1 MPRAGLK
8 RPRAAPST
16 ANKRAKG
23 ASRGAGSESQPVLI
37 DDSQQ
42 ALPLR
47 VSPRKAL
54 AATQAEA
61 AETFEAEIR
70 ESQAIVAPT
79 EGSKA
84 ATVAS
89 AEDNDASD
97 EGFDERFVDDFEG
110 IDWSRLPRF
119 QKPLRTLKQKKSWR
133 FRLAAIIWLVE
144 NNHPI
149 TQFEQPAFRA
159 MLTFANPEAEAA
171 LWRSHHSVSRFVLRL
186 YDYMVP
192 QVVQE
197 LSTAASKIHISFDGW
212 TTKGG
217 KRGFFGVVA
226 HYATATGD
234 VRDVAIDLPHLAG
247 VHSGERIASC
257 INQVLMKFG
266 ITSTTLGYFVL
277 DNAYTND
284 AAVAKL
290 SAMYNFSARQRRL
303 RCAPHTLNLVGQS
316 LIFGSN
322 PDSYDNAFAEHNDE
336 EHFMHEWREQGPL
349 GVLLSIIKYIKT
361 PQQYTLF
368 ETFQAHANAELP
380 ADERQKILEPV
391 KPVATRW
398 NSFCSAF
405 ERAALLQHAVNAY
418 ANHHIDATR
427 TADSYA
433 RTHNNKMSDA
443 PTWMRSD
450 GLSASDWQVIT
461 EYIGVLRPL
470 KEATLRLEG
479 RGKAGRFGAIYEV
492 IPVFEYLLNEYEA
505 RVKSYEHVDYEA
517 ANAPEDHLAINLRAA
532 WAKLNEY
539 YSKLDDSVVYY
550 AAVTLHPYY
559 KRYCERSWRDKSD
572 WLRSSKQNFQQL
584 WATYKPVATSPKHRK
599 ARLPNAID
607 DAIAALA
614 DDDSSDNEL
623 MDEYELW
630 SRLEPKWTSQQFATN
645 GHPIRYWLSLRSK
658 YPHLHRFAIDVLTI
672 PASSCECERMF
683 SELGD
688 LLEPRR
694 RKIGA

>member
-23 ASRGAGSESQPVLI
+23 ASR
-37 DDSQQ
+37 
-42 ALPLR
+42 
-47 VSPRKAL
+47 AL

-119 QKPLRTLKQKKSWR
+119 QKPLRTLKQKKSWVFQHGYR
-133 FRLAAIIWLVE
+133 VASCNNLSRTFFICKYCHQHKIMDATGVGVAEVTHATSSASAHLAINRTGHRITKAGVVQPAL
-144 NNHPI
+144 NNGQLTI
-149 TQFEQPAFRA
+149 AMAAKQGIEISQSVGNALGNFDFEQPAFRA

-380 ADERQKILEPV
+380 ADER
-391 KPVATRW
+391 
-398 NSFCSAF
+398 
-405 ERAALLQHAVNAY
+405 
-418 ANHHIDATR
+418 
-427 TADSYA
+427 
-433 RTHNNKMSDA
+433 
-443 PTWMRSD
+443 
-450 GLSASDWQVIT
+450 
-461 EYIGVLRPL
+461 
-470 KEATLRLEG
+470 
-479 RGKAGRFGAIYEV
+479 
-492 IPVFEYLLNEYEA
+492 
-505 RVKSYEHVDYEA
+505 
-517 ANAPEDHLAINLRAA
+517 
-532 WAKLNEY
+532 
-539 YSKLDDSVVYY
+539 
-550 AAVTLHPYY
+550 
-559 KRYCERSWRDKSD
+559 
-572 WLRSSKQNFQQL
+572 
-584 WATYKPVATSPKHRK
+584 
-599 ARLPNAID
+599 
-607 DAIAALA
+607 
-614 DDDSSDNEL
+614 
-623 MDEYELW
+623 
-630 SRLEPKWTSQQFATN
+630 
-645 GHPIRYWLSLRSK
+645 
-658 YPHLHRFAIDVLTI
+658 
-672 PASSCECERMF
+672 
-683 SELGD
+683 
-688 LLEPRR
+688 
-694 RKIGA
+694 

>member
-1 MPRAGLK
+1 
-8 RPRAAPST
+8 
-16 ANKRAKG
+16 
-23 ASRGAGSESQPVLI
+23 
-37 DDSQQ
+37 
-42 ALPLR
+42 
-47 VSPRKAL
+47 
-54 AATQAEA
+54 
-61 AETFEAEIR
+61 
-70 ESQAIVAPT
+70 
-79 EGSKA
+79 
-84 ATVAS
+84 
-89 AEDNDASD
+89 
-97 EGFDERFVDDFEG
+97 
-110 IDWSRLPRF
+110 
-119 QKPLRTLKQKKSWR
+119 
-133 FRLAAIIWLVE
+133 
-144 NNHPI
+144 
-149 TQFEQPAFRA
+149 
-159 MLTFANPEAEAA
+159 MLTFANLEAEAA
-171 LWRSHHSVSRFVLRL
+171 LWRSHHSVSR
-186 YDYMVP
+186 
-192 QVVQE
+192 
-197 LSTAASKIHISFDGW
+197 KIHISFDGW

-380 ADERQKILEPV
+380 ADEP
-391 KPVATRW
+391 
-398 NSFCSAF
+398 
-405 ERAALLQHAVNAY
+405 
-418 ANHHIDATR
+418 
-427 TADSYA
+427 
-433 RTHNNKMSDA
+433 
-443 PTWMRSD
+443 
-450 GLSASDWQVIT
+450 SDWQVIT

-532 WAKLNEY
+532 
-539 YSKLDDSVVYY
+539 
-550 AAVTLHPYY
+550 
-559 KRYCERSWRDKSD
+559 
-572 WLRSSKQNFQQL
+572 
-584 WATYKPVATSPKHRK
+584 
-599 ARLPNAID
+599 
-607 DAIAALA
+607 
-614 DDDSSDNEL
+614 
-623 MDEYELW
+623 
-630 SRLEPKWTSQQFATN
+630 
-645 GHPIRYWLSLRSK
+645 
-658 YPHLHRFAIDVLTI
+658 
-672 PASSCECERMF
+672 
-683 SELGD
+683 
-688 LLEPRR
+688 
-694 RKIGA
+694 

>member
-1 MPRAGLK
+1 M
-8 RPRAAPST
+8 AAHFLFFS
-16 ANKRAKG
+16 
-23 ASRGAGSESQPVLI
+23 S
-37 DDSQQ
+37 
-42 ALPLR
+42 
-47 VSPRKAL
+47 
-54 AATQAEA
+54 
-61 AETFEAEIR
+61 
-70 ESQAIVAPT
+70 
-79 EGSKA
+79 
-84 ATVAS
+84 
-89 AEDNDASD
+89 
-97 EGFDERFVDDFEG
+97 
-110 IDWSRLPRF
+110 SRLPF
-119 QKPLRTLKQKKSWR
+119 T
-133 FRLAAIIWLVE
+133 
-144 NNHPI
+144 
-149 TQFEQPAFRA
+149 
-159 MLTFANPEAEAA
+159 
-171 LWRSHHSVSRFVLRL
+171 
-186 YDYMVP
+186 
-192 QVVQE
+192 
-197 LSTAASKIHISFDGW
+197 STAASKIHVSFDGW

-398 NSFCSAF
+398 NSFS
-405 ERAALLQHAVNAY
+405 
-418 ANHHIDATR
+418 
-427 TADSYA
+427 DSYA

-443 PTWMRSD
+443 PTWMRSN

-461 EYIGVLRPL
+461 KYIRVLRPL

-539 YSKLDDSVVYY
+539 YSKLDDLVVYY

-572 WLRSSKQNFQQL
+572 WLRSLKQNFQQL

-683 SELGD
+683 SDLGD

-694 RKIGA
+694 RKIGAQLLAALQCIRAWMKVGVKVPPRTAEKRLTDDEIDHIYSLCEWDKPLE

>member
-23 ASRGAGSESQPVLI
+23 ASRGTGSESQPVLI

-119 QKPLRTLKQKKSWR
+119 QKPLRALKQKKSWIMDATGVGVAEVTHATSSASAH
-133 FRLAAIIWLVE
+133 LAINRTGHRITKAGVVQPAL
-144 NNHPI
+144 NNRQLTI
-149 TQFEQPAFRA
+149 AMAAKQGIEISQSVGNALGNFDPAFRA
-159 MLTFANPEAEAA
+159 MLTFANLEAEAA

-257 INQVLMKFG
+257 
-266 ITSTTLGYFVL
+266 SFVL
-277 DNAYTND
+277 DNAYTNN

-336 EHFMHEWREQGPL
+336 EHFMHE
-349 GVLLSIIKYIKT
+349 
-361 PQQYTLF
+361 
-368 ETFQAHANAELP
+368 
-380 ADERQKILEPV
+380 
-391 KPVATRW
+391 
-398 NSFCSAF
+398 
-405 ERAALLQHAVNAY
+405 
-418 ANHHIDATR
+418 
-427 TADSYA
+427 
-433 RTHNNKMSDA
+433 
-443 PTWMRSD
+443 
-450 GLSASDWQVIT
+450 
-461 EYIGVLRPL
+461 
-470 KEATLRLEG
+470 
-479 RGKAGRFGAIYEV
+479 
-492 IPVFEYLLNEYEA
+492 
-505 RVKSYEHVDYEA
+505 
-517 ANAPEDHLAINLRAA
+517 
-532 WAKLNEY
+532 
-539 YSKLDDSVVYY
+539 
-550 AAVTLHPYY
+550 
-559 KRYCERSWRDKSD
+559 
-572 WLRSSKQNFQQL
+572 
-584 WATYKPVATSPKHRK
+584 
-599 ARLPNAID
+599 
-607 DAIAALA
+607 
-614 DDDSSDNEL
+614 
-623 MDEYELW
+623 
-630 SRLEPKWTSQQFATN
+630 
-645 GHPIRYWLSLRSK
+645 
-658 YPHLHRFAIDVLTI
+658 
-672 PASSCECERMF
+672 
-683 SELGD
+683 
-688 LLEPRR
+688 
-694 RKIGA
+694 

>member
-1 MPRAGLK
+1 
-8 RPRAAPST
+8 
-16 ANKRAKG
+16 
-23 ASRGAGSESQPVLI
+23 
-37 DDSQQ
+37 
-42 ALPLR
+42 
-47 VSPRKAL
+47 
-54 AATQAEA
+54 
-61 AETFEAEIR
+61 
-70 ESQAIVAPT
+70 
-79 EGSKA
+79 
-84 ATVAS
+84 
-89 AEDNDASD
+89 
-97 EGFDERFVDDFEG
+97 
-110 IDWSRLPRF
+110 
-119 QKPLRTLKQKKSWR
+119 
-133 FRLAAIIWLVE
+133 
-144 NNHPI
+144 
-149 TQFEQPAFRA
+149 
-159 MLTFANPEAEAA
+159 MLTFANLEAEAA
-171 LWRSHHSVSRFVLRL
+171 LWRSHHSVSR
-186 YDYMVP
+186 
-192 QVVQE
+192 
-197 LSTAASKIHISFDGW
+197 KIHISFDGW

-247 VHSGERIASC
+247 VYSGERIASC
-257 INQVLMKFG
+257 
-266 ITSTTLGYFVL
+266 YFVL
-277 DNAYTND
+277 NNAYTND

-290 SAMYNFSARQRRL
+290 SA
-303 RCAPHTLNLVGQS
+303 
-316 LIFGSN
+316 IN

-380 ADERQKILEPV
+380 AD
-391 KPVATRW
+391 KP
-398 NSFCSAF
+398 
-405 ERAALLQHAVNAY
+405 
-418 ANHHIDATR
+418 
-427 TADSYA
+427 
-433 RTHNNKMSDA
+433 
-443 PTWMRSD
+443 
-450 GLSASDWQVIT
+450 SDWQVIT
-461 EYIGVLRPL
+461 KYIRVLRPL

-479 RGKAGRFGAIYEV
+479 RGKAGRFRAIYEV

-505 RVKSYEHVDYEA
+505 RVKSYKHVDYEA
-517 ANAPEDHLAINLRAA
+517 ANAPEDHLTINLRAA

-539 YSKLDDSVVYY
+539 YSKLDDLV
-550 AAVTLHPYY
+550 
-559 KRYCERSWRDKSD
+559 
-572 WLRSSKQNFQQL
+572 NFQQL

-683 SELGD
+683 T
-688 LLEPRR
+688 
-694 RKIGA
+694 